1 MRRES
6 ASLFT
11 ARVSLSPLHLIHFHH
26 PASRC
31 VLYPPPPPP
40 PPPPLHSTLACRCTK
55 QTSLKETSTHHLHF
69 DSSETFLLLY
79 RHRTLSAL
87 LALMAWHHIACAAS
101 RSKALIPPSRKLIC
115 GRTLSGA
122 CDSREVRLLEIQR
135 IAVDQRKLERLV
147 RCGRMRH
154 DTSRFVLSFAHPRSL
169 SLCFTLSPRH
179 PHLSHTW
186 PHTIYKQL
194 IFVHSTHVRNSARC

>member
-6 ASLFT
+6 ASLF
-11 ARVSLSPLHLIHFHH
+11 AVRVALSPLHLIHFHH

-31 VLYPPPPPP
+31 VLY
-40 PPPPLHSTLACRCTK
+40 PPLHSTLACRCTK

-169 SLCFTLSPRH
+169 SLRFTLRPRH
-179 PHLSHTW
+179 PHLSHTHG
-186 PHTIYKQL
+186 HTLSIY
-194 IFVHSTHVRNSARC
+194 N